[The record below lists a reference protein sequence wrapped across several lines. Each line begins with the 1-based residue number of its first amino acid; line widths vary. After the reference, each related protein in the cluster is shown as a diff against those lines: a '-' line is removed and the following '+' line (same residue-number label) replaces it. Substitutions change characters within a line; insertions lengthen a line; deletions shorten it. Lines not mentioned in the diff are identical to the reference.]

1 MGKKI
6 TPLMTKGM
14 LTAKLESNDDV
25 LLWLKKTPEAFK
37 RKLLISLLRNAAK
50 PMMEK
55 AKSNV
60 SSMATRSGSNT
71 NDLKDSISI
80 KTYRKINDDYVG
92 VGVKPAI
99 KRSVLKRSAKDDANK
114 KAAVLQYAVGLE
126 WGMFKGAFSGYGY
139 MRKAFEATK
148 TQCVADFLGKS
159 KKIIKRPQK
168 RYLRQGRYSAF

>member
-60 SSMATRSGSNT
+60 SSMATRSDSPT
-71 NDLKDSISI
+71 DDLRDSIGI
-80 KTYRKINDDYVG
+80 RTYRKITSN
-92 VGVKPAI
+92 
-99 KRSVLKRSAKDDANK
+99 R
-114 KAAVLQYAVGLE
+114 
-126 WGMFKGAFSGYGY
+126 
-139 MRKAFEATK
+139 
-148 TQCVADFLGKS
+148 
-159 KKIIKRPQK
+159 
-168 RYLRQGRYSAF
+168 

>member
-148 TQCVADFLGKS
+148 TQSVADFLGKS
-159 KKIIKRPQK
+159 KKIIKRTQK

>member
-1 MGKKI
+1 
-6 TPLMTKGM
+6 MTKGM

-37 RKLLISLLRNAAK
+37 RKLVISLLRNAAK

-159 KKIIKRPQK
+159 KKIIKRTQK